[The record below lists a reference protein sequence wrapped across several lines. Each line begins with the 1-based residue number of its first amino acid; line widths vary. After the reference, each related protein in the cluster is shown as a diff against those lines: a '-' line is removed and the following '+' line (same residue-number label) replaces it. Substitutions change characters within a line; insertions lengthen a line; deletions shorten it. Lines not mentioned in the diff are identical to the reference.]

1 MKASRFSLTD
11 LLTLL
16 AAVAF
21 SFICFLGLNFV
32 TEGDLLISIL
42 VSVGIVLILGGLAF
56 MAKWQKTA
64 RKDFKAHIILEF
76 SAIVVFTILF
86 FGVSY
91 YIFPH
96 YFTVSSK
103 KDDIKNTLLS
113 SIDGAK
119 KMFGDYEA
127 YASNRESIYKANLN
141 SVVAAKKAR
150 PTDYS
155 DFGFGAEGISDD
167 VQIENKLFTLHADLF
182 PTNYADTV
190 SKKGIKDVATKWLNE
205 QTDVVSQWKPIGIP
219 IVANELSD
227 KASGWLSDLIGYS
240 KIREKGEIADNFS
253 YDLSFGNV
261 TPLLTDK
268 ERPKSLPVLLSVV
281 LWAVM
286 LFSWLITKRD
296 TRFPGFKR
304 VFGQEKVLENEL

>member
-1 MKASRFSLTD
+1 MKASRFSLAD

-16 AAVAF
+16 AAMAF

-32 TEGDLLISIL
+32 TEGDLLISVL
-42 VSVGIVLILGGLAF
+42 VSVGIMLILGGLAF

-86 FGVSY
+86 FGISFF
-91 YIFPH
+91 IFPH

-113 SIDGAK
+113 SIEGAK

-127 YASNRESIYKANLN
+127 YTSNRESIYKAYLS
-141 SVVAAKKAR
+141 SVVAAKRTR

-167 VQIENKLFTLHADLF
+167 VQMENKLFTLHTDLF
-182 PTNYADTV
+182 PSNYTDTV
-190 SKKGIKDVATKWLNE
+190 SKRGIKDVATKWLNE
-205 QTDVVSQWKPIGIP
+205 QSKVVSQWKPIGIP
-219 IVANELSD
+219 IVVKELSS
-227 KASGWLSDLIGYS
+227 KASEWLSVLIGYS
-240 KIREKGEIADNFS
+240 QIREKGEIAEDFS
-253 YDLSFGNV
+253 YDLTFDDV
-261 TPLLTDK
+261 TPLLTEP
-268 ERPKSLPVLLSVV
+268 ERPKTLSVILSII

-286 LFSWLITKRD
+286 LFSWLIAKRD
-296 TRFPGFKR
+296 TRFPGFKC
-304 VFGQEKVLENEL
+304 VFGQEKELDNEL